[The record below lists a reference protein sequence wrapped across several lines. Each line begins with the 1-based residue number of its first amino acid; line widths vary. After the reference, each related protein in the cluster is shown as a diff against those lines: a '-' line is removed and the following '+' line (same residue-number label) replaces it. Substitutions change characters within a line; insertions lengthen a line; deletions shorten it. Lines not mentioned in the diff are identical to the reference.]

1 MAFQKLYFL
10 VLITICNSTS
20 TFYIGSKCVKKLG
33 LLGSIDLSHI
43 YTFISFI
50 LFLSICGDLDG
61 KSAAK
66 SLKLDVFHAENTL
79 ECEIYLKVSSKI

>member
-1 MAFQKLYFL
+1 M
-10 VLITICNSTS
+10 
-20 TFYIGSKCVKKLG
+20 YIESNCVKKKLG
-33 LLGSIDLSHI
+33 LLLLGSIDLSHI

-61 KSAAK
+61 NSVAK